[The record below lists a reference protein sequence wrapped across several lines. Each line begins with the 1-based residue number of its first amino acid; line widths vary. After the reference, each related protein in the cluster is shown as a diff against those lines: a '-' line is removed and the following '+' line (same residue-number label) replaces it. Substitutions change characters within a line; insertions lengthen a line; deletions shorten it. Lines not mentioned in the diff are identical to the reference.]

1 MATCA
6 AIAQRRRQLPS
17 APSNVNELRSVPTT
31 VLIEMMTAFAAP
43 VPAGCRHMSEVVVTQ
58 LSVVHGVAPIDMD
71 AVESVEPK
79 FDPHSVCVEPPVV
92 GPFAAIKDVTI
103 GGTVTAQGRTSPLV
117 TSDPAVPVILDYRFN
132 AEGASRSRQRN
143 RCNFMHARTKVARP
157 RYR

>member
-58 LSVVHGVAPIDMD
+58 LLVVHGVASIDMD
-71 AVESVEPK
+71 TVESVGPK
-79 FDPHSVCVEPPVV
+79 LLPDTVSVEPPVV
-92 GPFAAIKDVTI
+92 GPFAALGDVAT
-103 GGTVTAQGRTSPLV
+103 GAAPRHRS
-117 TSDPAVPVILDYRFN
+117 VP
-132 AEGASRSRQRN
+132 
-143 RCNFMHARTKVARP
+143 
-157 RYR
+157 